1 MVPFIGLTVNVKPNR
16 ICRYLVD
23 EGGKAVVQF
32 HNLVLLLVAYS
43 MDSRVNIYLQR
54 HQQALVDG
62 HGGDWGYMGGPIAD
76 LGDAVRSH
84 GPAAEAGC
92 LFSRTP
98 QIAAHTC
105 GGGDLT
111 AWQENR
117 HNSDCFNL

>member
-1 MVPFIGLTVNVKPNR
+1 MVPFISLAVKVKPNR

-32 HNLVLLLVAYS
+32 HNLVFLLVAYS
-43 MDSRVNIYLQR
+43 MDSRVNIYIQR
-54 HQQALVDG
+54 RQQALVDG
-62 HGGDWGYMGGPIAD
+62 HCGDRGYTGGLIAD

-92 LFSRTP
+92 LSSRTP
-98 QIAAHTC
+98 QMAAHTC

-117 HNSDCFNL
+117 ENSECFTL